1 MANKIFYQ
9 EDCNL
14 SLLDGKK
21 IAIIGYGSQGHA
33 HALNLKDS
41 GCDVIIGL
49 YEGSKSWKRAE
60 EQGFKV
66 YTAAEAAKQA
76 DIIMILINDELQAKL
91 YKDNYIERI
100 QRYISLSRRNSMF
113 FGSHEGARRGA
124 ILYSIAISCKLNGI
138 NLFEYIS
145 DVIEKTIEWQPNTPL
160 EKYRDLL
167 PDRWK
172 KQ

>member
-1 MANKIFYQ
+1 MVFNGPTIYPNLMLFVFSIKPV
-9 EDCNL
+9 EDIYDFLCIL
-14 SLLDGKK
+14 VLL
-21 IAIIGYGSQGHA
+21 AAVGY
-33 HALNLKDS
+33 ALNEYS
-41 GCDVIIGL
+41 AICDIF
-49 YEGSKSWKRAE
+49 KR
-60 EQGFKV
+60 GD
-66 YTAAEAAKQA
+66 TAL
-76 DIIMILINDELQAKL
+76 DN
-91 YKDNYIERI
+91 NYIERI

-167 PDRWK
+167 PDRYFK
-172 KQ
+172 NGKIHHAIHHDL